1 MQSTYTNFT
10 KRVCNVYFLVLS
22 ANIQVKNQALKLLAE
37 LLQDPSS
44 SADLKKE
51 ANAAVVAMG

>member
-1 MQSTYTNFT
+1 MDF
-10 KRVCNVYFLVLS
+10 YFLVS
-22 ANIQVKNQALKLLAE
+22 SGNIQVKNQALKLLAE